1 MATTTQDP
9 NIRSRLLA
17 LLTDIAPDIDPATID
32 PTRELR
38 DQVDFDSMDRLH
50 FAVAISE
57 AFHLDIP
64 EADYPK
70 LGALQAACEYL
81 QGRLGGGA

>member
-9 NIRSRLLA
+9 NVRSRLLA

-32 PTRELR
+32 PKRELR

-64 EADYPK
+64 EEDYPK
-70 LGALQAACEYL
+70 LGALQAACEYVER
-81 QGRLGGGA
+81 RLGGGA